1 LQEAFL
7 QIAGVGM
14 MFAAVMLWKNGEMSL
29 ANALMTLVMSFL
41 VFNQIKAL
49 GMGVSS
55 FYAQTYGSVY

>member
-1 LQEAFL
+1 
-7 QIAGVGM
+7 M
-14 MFAAVMLWKNGEMSL
+14 MCSDVMLWKNGEMSL